1 MINSASVSSSVAQG
15 KERLVL
21 ELISPFLRLGRNFIK
36 TMKLLT
42 KGITKRIEEGKK
54 KRHMG
59 IKKNHKL
66 GETTH
71 RRAKAH

>member
-54 KRHMG
+54 KETYG
-59 IKKNHKL
+59 YKKKS
-66 GETTH
+66 
-71 RRAKAH
+71 

>member
-1 MINSASVSSSVAQG
+1 MINSASFGSSVAQG

-21 ELISPFLRLGRNFIK
+21 ELTSPFLRLGKKSIK
-36 TMKLLT
+36 TMKLT
-42 KGITKRIEEGKK
+42 KGITKRIEEEEK
-54 KRHMG
+54 KRYVG